1 MKDVISV
8 IVPVYNV
15 SAYLPECLDS
25 ILSQDYEKLEV
36 ILIDD
41 GSTDDSGAICD
52 AYAQRDSRIRVIH
65 QKNGGA
71 AAAKNAGLR
80 AAAGEYLSF
89 ADSDDFLEPK
99 AYAYMM
105 SLLKETRRGY
115 RPVCVSEPVPHPHGA
130 VTRRREPVR
139 DGGKSLSG
147 AFRHGLDL
155 RASVEQ
161 AV

>member
-52 AYAQRDSRIRVIH
+52 AYAQRDGRIRVIH

-71 AAAKNAGLR
+71 A
-80 AAAGEYLSF
+80 
-89 ADSDDFLEPK
+89 DMTLEEAFI
-99 AYAYMM
+99 AYIEEVQR
-105 SLLKETRRGY
+105 K
-115 RPVCVSEPVPHPHGA
+115 
-130 VTRRREPVR
+130 
-139 DGGKSLSG
+139 GGH
-147 AFRHGLDL
+147 A
-155 RASVEQ
+155 
-161 AV
+161 

>member
-41 GSTDDSGAICD
+41 GSTDDSGTICD

-71 AAAKNAGLR
+71 AAAK
-80 AAAGEYLSF
+80 
-89 ADSDDFLEPK
+89 
-99 AYAYMM
+99 
-105 SLLKETRRGY
+105 TRDCG
-115 RPVCVSEPVPHPHGA
+115 RP
-130 VTRRREPVR
+130 RENT
-139 DGGKSLSG
+139 
-147 AFRHGLDL
+147 
-155 RASVEQ
+155 
-161 AV
+161 